1 MSKYAKKAL
10 ISSAVSALL
19 STQCMVAMADT
30 SSSGSVRGGT
40 AQVQI
45 IIAQPEQPAPQPAPQ
60 IVAEQPPAGQGV
72 SGGQNAPDNGQQGVP
87 EEAERAAMA

>member
-45 IIAQPEQPAPQPAPQ
+45 IIVQPEQSSSQ